1 MRIKKSLLKHIIKEE
16 LEVALFLKEIR
27 SMGFLLEAPTSAR
40 FAAIGGE
47 PPPQVPEPTD
57 VAPDEAKPWD
67 FIKNTGMS
75 FIDTIN
81 NKEAEILEGVKKT
94 IEDKAGSMTP
104 CAYVEKVEPQ
114 LRKEMGELKAFWE
127 EFKQFP
133 SKEGAAASEKM
144 TGLILRAVTWVRK
157 KIKYLMF
164 GSVITGIFFSEF
176 GGLDALTDWAM
187 LGVCIV
193 AIEVLLWIYKAVLKW
208 GPICKAKQVTVAAF
222 ALGKYA
228 AKGAITLAPYVKNA
242 ATEAAATVANIA
254 KQVFDWTKKKV
265 ATATAPSAS
274 PETIKEIMYEFR
286 QLGMFPD
293 IYRGVL
299 I

>member
-27 SMGFLLEAPTSAR
+27 SMGFLLEAPQSAR

-164 GSVITGIFFSEF
+164 GSVITGIFSEF
-176 GGLDALTDWAM
+176 GGLDALTDWAT

-228 AKGAITLAPYVKNA
+228 AKG
-242 ATEAAATVANIA
+242 AAATVANIA

>member
-1 MRIKKSLLKHIIKEE
+1 
-16 LEVALFLKEIR
+16 
-27 SMGFLLEAPTSAR
+27 MGFLLEAPTSAR

-114 LRKEMGELKAFWE
+114 LRKEMGELEAFWE

-133 SKEGAAASEKM
+133 SKEAAAASEKM
-144 TGLILRAVTWVRK
+144 TGLVLRAVTWVRK

-164 GSVITGIFFSEF
+164 GSVITGIFSEF
-176 GGLDALTDWAM
+176 GGLDALTEWAM

-208 GPICKAKQVTVAAF
+208 GPICKAKQVTLAAF

-228 AKGAITLAPYVKNA
+228 AKG
-242 ATEAAATVANIA
+242 AAATVANIA